1 MNENDRAILS
11 VTTLGHGLV
20 HAYEL
25 AIPILIPIWMAE
37 FEVSA
42 AAVGIAVAI
51 GYGIYG
57 LGALPGGVATDTVG
71 SMWLIRACVFGMG
84 LAFLF
89 LAFVDG
95 MVGITLALVV
105 WGFAASVYHPA
116 GLRLISTGAT
126 SRGAALGIHGIAG
139 NVGIAAGPLLAALLL
154 LAFDWRVVVAV
165 LAIPAILAG
174 VYALRVDV
182 NELAASPD
190 GGMPDEESPSL
201 GGVVESSKLL
211 FLGGFALVFPIVVLE
226 GFFYRGMLTFLPD
239 VLAGYPALAVFE
251 VAGRTVDPAQYVF
264 VGLLFVGMAGQYVG
278 GRLSDRMPP
287 DRAVIGA
294 FGALAV
300 ISLAFVPAASF
311 GLWAVLLVSAAL
323 GFVLF
328 GEQPLLQ
335 ALVADYSATDVRG
348 LSYGYMFL
356 GVFGVGALGAAV
368 SGIVLSVTGA
378 NALFLLLAVV
388 PVLAA
393 SLTALLVRRRG
404 GA

>member
-1 MNENDRAILS
+1 MNDNDRAILS

-25 AIPILIPIWMAE
+25 AIPILIPIWMTE
-37 FEVSA
+37 FGVSA
-42 AAVGIAVAI
+42 ATIGIAVAI

-57 LGALPGGVATDTVG
+57 FGALPGGIATDAIG

-84 LAFLF
+84 FAFLL

-95 MVGITLALVV
+95 IIGITAALVI
-105 WGFAASVYHPA
+105 WGLAASVYHPA

-126 SRGAALGIHGIAG
+126 RRGTALGIHGIAG
-139 NVGIAAGPLLAALLL
+139 NVGIASGPLLAVVLLF
-154 LAFDWRVVVAV
+154 AFDWQVVVGL
-165 LAIPAILAG
+165 LALPAIVAG
-174 VYALRVDV
+174 VYALQVDV
-182 NELAASPD
+182 HELAATTD
-190 GGMPDEESPSL
+190 GGLPDDEPPSITD
-201 GGVVESSKLL
+201 VFESSKLL

-239 VLAGYPALAVFE
+239 ILAGYPALAV
-251 VAGRTVDPAQYVF
+251 VDIGGRTVDPAQYVF
-264 VGLLFVGMAGQYVG
+264 VGLLVVGMAGQYVG
-278 GRLSDRMPP
+278 GRLSDRMAP

-294 FGALAV
+294 FVGLAI
-300 ISLAFVPAASF
+300 ISLAFVPAASL

-335 ALVADYSATDVRG
+335 ALVADYSATNVRG

-368 SGIVLSVTGA
+368 SGVVLSVTTA
-378 NALFLLLAVV
+378 NVLFLLLGVV

-393 SLTALLVRRRG
+393 GLTMLLVRRRG
-404 GA
+404 SD